1 MGYDLIVAGGTVVTA
16 RKSARRDVCVRGG
29 RIARVGETTKRS
41 RSLAKKVVEADGCLV
56 IPGAVDP
63 HVHFALSIG
72 PGMRTADDFDS
83 GSRAAA
89 AGGVTTVI
97 DYTTP
102 RTGQRPLDAFEQRR
116 KLADAQVHIDY
127 NLHNALIGWEPSW
140 ADDLKS
146 LVKMGSRSVK
156 LFTIYADRGWQAD
169 DGIMY
174 QVMEACRDL
183 GMLVCVHAEN
193 DSLIELYTSR
203 TLQLLKNQR
212 PQALGLAMSRPPLV
226 EEEAVA
232 RVILLAEATGV
243 RLHLVHLS
251 TRRAAELV
259 GEARRMGLPVSGET
273 CPQYLSLD
281 QGLLGGKEGH
291 LWGCCPPL
299 RGADDRDGLG
309 KALKKGFLSAVA
321 TDHCTFRRKQKNTWG
336 GDFRK
341 IPYGLPGVE
350 TSLAVTYT
358 LGPARGNIS
367 PDHWAKIHTEGPA
380 RLFGLYPRKGAL
392 QKGSDADIVVWDPQV
407 TRTIHAKDLQTDCD
421 WSPYEGMKLRG
432 LPRHVFLRGAE
443 VATEGRYTGKRTE
456 GLFIGS
462 RRGVRSGSRRRSG
475 PAGR

>member
-1 MGYDLIVAGGTVVTA
+1 MGYDLIVAGGTAVTA
-16 RKSARRDVCVRGG
+16 RKSARRDVCVNGG

-41 RSLAKKVVEADGCLV
+41 RSLAKKVVDAAGCLV

-63 HVHFALSIG
+63 HVHLALEIG

-83 GSRAAA
+83 GTRAAA
-89 AGGVTTVI
+89 AGGVTTII

-102 RTGQRPLDAFEQRR
+102 QPGQRPLDAFKSRR
-116 KLADAQVHIDY
+116 ELADAQVCIDY
-127 NLHNALIGWEPSW
+127 RLHNVLIGWEPSW

-146 LVKMGSRSVK
+146 LMTKGATSVK

-169 DGIMY
+169 DGMMF

-203 TLQLLKNQR
+203 TMQLPARQR
-212 PQALGLAMSRPPLV
+212 PGAMGLALSRPPLA
-226 EEEAVA
+226 EEEAAA
-232 RVILLAEATGV
+232 RLILLAEATGA

-259 GEARRMGLPVSGET
+259 GEGRRMGLPVSGET

-281 QGLLGGKEGH
+281 QGLLGGKNGH

-299 RGADDRDGLG
+299 RGNEDREGLG
-309 KALKKGFLSAVA
+309 KAIRKGFLPAVA
-321 TDHCTFRRKQKNTWG
+321 TDHCTFTRKQKNTWG

-358 LGPARGNIS
+358 LGPAKGNIS
-367 PDHWAKIHTEGPA
+367 PAHWVKIHTEGPA
-380 RLFGLYPRKGAL
+380 RLFGLYPKKGTL
-392 QKGSDADIVVWDPQV
+392 RKGSDADIVVWDPKV
-407 TRTIHAKDLQTDCD
+407 TRTIHAKDLQTACD

-432 LPRHVFLRGAE
+432 IPRQVFLRGTE
-443 VATEGRYTGKRTE
+443 VATEGRYTG
-456 GLFIGS
+456 
-462 RRGVRSGSRRRSG
+462 SGKKGKYVER
-475 PAGR
+475 

>member
-41 RSLAKKVVEADGCLV
+41 RSLAEKVVDATGCLV

-63 HVHFALSIG
+63 HVHFALEIG

-83 GSRAAA
+83 GTRAAA

-102 RTGQRPLDAFEQRR
+102 QSGQRPLDAFEQRR
-116 KLADAQVHIDY
+116 ELADAQVHIDY
-127 NLHNALIGWEPSW
+127 RLHNVLIGWESSW

-146 LVKMGSRSVK
+146 LAKMGATSVK

-169 DGIMY
+169 DGMMY

-203 TLQLLKNQR
+203 TQNQR
-212 PQALGLAMSRPPLV
+212 QGASGLALSRPPLV
-226 EEEAVA
+226 EEEAAA
-232 RVILLAEATGV
+232 RVILLAEATGA

-273 CPQYLSLD
+273 CPQYLALD
-281 QGLLGGKEGH
+281 QALLGGKDGH

-299 RGADDRDGLG
+299 READDREGLG
-309 KALKKGFLSAVA
+309 KAIKKGFLSAVA
-321 TDHCTFRRKQKNTWG
+321 TDHCTFTRKQKDTWG
-336 GDFRK
+336 GDFKK

-358 LGPARGNIS
+358 LGPAKGNIS
-367 PDHWAKIHTEGPA
+367 PSQWAKIHTEGPA
-380 RLFGLYPRKGAL
+380 RLFGLYPHKGSL
-392 QKGSDADIVVWDPQV
+392 KEGSDADIVVWDPQV
-407 TRTIHAKDLQTDCD
+407 TRTIHAKNLQTACD
-421 WSPYEGMKLRG
+421 WSPYEGMTLRG
-432 LPRHVFLRGAE
+432 IARHVFLRGTE
-443 VATEGRYTGKRTE
+443 IATGGRYTGPGGE
-456 GLFIGS
+456 GSFIGT
-462 RRGVRSGSRRRSG
+462 RRGVRSGGRRRSG

>member
-41 RSLAKKVVEADGCLV
+41 RSLAKKVVDASGCLV
-56 IPGAVDP
+56 MPGAVDP
-63 HVHFALSIG
+63 HVHFALTIG
-72 PGMRTADDFDS
+72 PGMKTADDFDS
-83 GSRAAA
+83 GTRAAA

-102 RTGQRPLDAFEQRR
+102 KPKQRPLDAFEQRR
-116 KLADAQVHIDY
+116 KLADAQVHVDY
-127 NLHNALIGWEPSW
+127 HLHNVLIGWEPSW
-140 ADDLKS
+140 ADDLK
-146 LVKMGSRSVK
+146 KMGATSVK

-169 DGIMY
+169 DGMMY

-183 GMLVCVHAEN
+183 GIVVCVHAEN

-203 TLQLLKNQR
+203 TGQR
-212 PQALGLAMSRPPLV
+212 PGALGLAESRPPLV
-226 EEEAVA
+226 EEEAAA
-232 RVILLAEATGV
+232 RVILLAEATGA

-259 GEARRMGLPVSGET
+259 GEARKMGLPVSGET

-281 QGLLGGKEGH
+281 QKLLGGKDGH

-299 RGADDRDGLG
+299 RGSDDREGLG
-309 KALKKGFLSAVA
+309 KAIKKGFLSAIA
-321 TDHCTFRRKQKNTWG
+321 TDHCTFTKKQKDTWG
-336 GDFRK
+336 GDYKK

-367 PDHWAKIHTEGPA
+367 PAHWVKIHTEGPA
-380 RLFGLYPRKGAL
+380 RLFGLYPQKGSL
-392 QKGSDADIVVWDPQV
+392 QKGSDADILVWDPTV
-407 TRTIHAKDLQTDCD
+407 TRQITAEDLQTACD

-432 LPRHVFLRGAE
+432 IPRLVFLRGTE
-443 VATEGRYTGKRTE
+443 IATEGRYTGPGKE
-456 GLFIGS
+456 GRYVGI
-462 RRGVRSGSRRRSG
+462 
-475 PAGR
+475 

>member
-1 MGYDLIVAGGTVVTA
+1 VGYDLIVAGGTVVTA
-16 RKSARRDVCVRGG
+16 RKSARRDVCVRGCK
-29 RIARVGETTKRS
+29 IARVGETTIRS
-41 RSLAKKVVEADGCLV
+41 RSLAKKVVDAAGCLV
-56 IPGAVDP
+56 MPGAVDP

-83 GSRAAA
+83 GTRAAA

-102 RTGQRPLDAFEQRR
+102 APGQRPLSAFEERR
-116 KLADAQVHIDY
+116 KLADAQAHIDY
-127 NLHNALIGWEPSW
+127 RLHNVLIGWEPSW

-146 LVKMGSRSVK
+146 LAKMGATSVK

-169 DGIMY
+169 DGMMY
-174 QVMEACRDL
+174 QVMEACREL
-183 GMLVCVHAEN
+183 GIVVCVHAEN

-203 TLQLLKNQR
+203 TLNQR
-212 PQALGLAMSRPPLV
+212 HGALGLALSRPPIV

-232 RVILLAEATGV
+232 RVILLAEATGA

-273 CPQYLSLD
+273 CPQYLALD
-281 QGLLGGKEGH
+281 QALLGGQDGH

-299 RGADDRDGLG
+299 READDREGLG
-309 KALKKGFLSAVA
+309 KAIKKGFLSAVA
-321 TDHCTFRRKQKNTWG
+321 TDHCTFTRKQKDTWA
-336 GDFRK
+336 GDFQK

-367 PDHWAKIHTEGPA
+367 PAHWAKIHTEGPA
-380 RLFGLYPRKGAL
+380 RLFGLYPQKGSL
-392 QKGSDADIVVWDPQV
+392 KKGSDADILVWDPNV
-407 TRTIHAKDLQTDCD
+407 TRTIRAKDLQTACD
-421 WSPYEGMKLRG
+421 WNPYEGMKLRG
-432 LPRHVFLRGAE
+432 IARHVFLRGTE
-443 VATEGRYTGKRTE
+443 VATQGHYTGEGRVR
-456 GLFIGS
+456 GLHFTL
-462 RRGVRSGSRRRSG
+462 RD
-475 PAGR
+475 